1 MQFLR
6 FVCSG
11 KTILQRQR
19 SFAASSC
26 LTGCMPTQGWAC
38 ILCHEDVVKD
48 GVVHLP
54 LYMTMFLQKRQPL
67 RDIRRGCRLALAYIR
82 SSLSD
87 AFAGFV
93 SLQRE

>member
-6 FVCSG
+6 FGCSG
-11 KTILQRQR
+11 KTISQKQR

-67 RDIRRGCRLALAYIR
+67 RDIRRGCRLALVYIR

-87 AFAGFV
+87 ALAGFV

>member
-1 MQFLR
+1 
-6 FVCSG
+6 
-11 KTILQRQR
+11 
-19 SFAASSC
+19 
-26 LTGCMPTQGWAC
+26 MPTQGWAS

-54 LYMTMFLQKRQPL
+54 LYMTMFLQKRLPL

-82 SSLSD
+82 YSLSD
-87 AFAGFV
+87 ALAGFV